1 VATIIFVH
9 FLWEV
14 FLLYGWFMLWFLCTY
29 WNKHYIFF
37 VGYGTEDLTGVV
49 YTVIK
54 TAILHTSGW
63 LLLTQHLETS
73 HCTMRIRQLLWQY
86 VSRYGIMKPL
96 YYCTFICAVWSS
108 FQRINIWHISVCS
121 FGDFYFFRMNIL
133 LLAPD
138 ICFQMIL

>member
-1 VATIIFVH
+1 LFIFFGKCSYYTDGSCYDSYALTGTNTIF
-9 FLWEV
+9 
-14 FLLYGWFMLWFLCTY
+14 
-29 WNKHYIFF
+29 FF